1 MTLATL
7 IRLFKRLVARLDSF
21 LAQEE
26 RNALIARHVRGRWCD
41 STERALHNELLG
53 KYGWFSRHNS

>member
-1 MTLATL
+1 MILTTL
-7 IRLFKRLVARLDSF
+7 IRLIKRLVASF
-21 LAQEE
+21 DAFLVQEE

-53 KYGWFSRHNS
+53 KYGWFSRRDS